1 MANWAILGDYD
12 SILPFGA
19 LGLTLYPAE
28 NAAQG
33 NKALRRIQKT
43 DCAVL
48 CITEALA
55 AEMEE
60 SLEKLYQQAVPAV
73 VLIPGQEGNTGQ
85 GKTQMAQHIQRAV
98 GASLWEG
105 GEK

>member
-1 MANWAILGDYD
+1 MANWAILGDYE

-33 NKALRRIQKT
+33 NKTLRRIQKT